1 MAAKK
6 SQVVKVTL
14 FIPVGDKEYK
24 TTVEAHLHERHL
36 KPSQKADFSF
46 HLLHRCADLLS
57 ERMDE
62 CVDYALEDLDGN

>member
-6 SQVVKVTL
+6 KNFKVSL
-14 FIPVGDKEYK
+14 FIPVGEKQYK
-24 TTVEAHLHERHL
+24 ANVDVNLNGRRLTP
-36 KPSQKADFSF
+36 KQKADFSF

-62 CVDYALEDLDGN
+62 CVDYAFDDLDGN